1 MEQVDMEASSSRTME
16 NRCLVNLFE
25 FIGNK
30 HLIKKKKKK
39 ISKCEQT
46 EPEHHK
52 KMANSIHCKSKI
64 TDSC

>member
-1 MEQVDMEASSSRTME
+1 MEQVGMEASSSRTME

-30 HLIKKKKKK
+30 HLIKKKKKL
-39 ISKCEQT
+39 SKRKQT

-52 KMANSIHCKSKI
+52 KRRTVFVASP
-64 TDSC
+64 D